1 MMEDNRND
9 SRPAAPA
16 ATHTPGPSAP
26 GFSAPD
32 SRPPFH
38 RRRPEA
44 RRKVCRLCADKV
56 AKISYKNAQLLKTF
70 MMDSGKILSRRIT
83 GTCARH
89 QRQITT
95 AIKRNRNIAALPYE
109 VK

>member
-1 MMEDNRND
+1 MMDEKRSD
-9 SRPAAPA
+9 SRPAAPSA
-16 ATHTPGPSAP
+16 NPVSSAP
-26 GFSAPD
+26 GSSAPD

-56 AKISYKNAQLLKTF
+56 ARISYKNAQLLKTF

-83 GTCARH
+83 GTCAKH
-89 QRQITT
+89 QRQITG
-95 AIKRNRNIAALPYE
+95 AIKRNRNIATLPYE